1 MLPRRLS
8 GAWWLASQ
16 EQGHLSLA
24 QKLTQLPSSAP
35 GDRPQQGDKGHLCG
49 LTVSAS
55 WGLFFS
61 PLQDTP
67 HPSPAL
73 CPRVWLRVALSTF
86 WVTNR
91 RTNLSSWGTED
102 SGTSSEVSGS
112 GSALLLPRGHLA
124 PGYRLQQCRCGK
136 WGLSQSISWAWACT
150 AHLLEGVLSCA
161 HHPFLHEAVFQYSGQ
176 SWMTRGLCVWS
187 SFHL

>member
-1 MLPRRLS
+1 MIGIAGAGPPLS
-8 GAWWLASQ
+8 GSEAHTAAQQCPGWQTTAGR
-16 EQGHLSLA
+16 QGSPLW
-24 QKLTQLPSSAP
+24 TDCQLPEASFFLHCRTLPTPPQPSAL
-35 GDRPQQGDKGHLCG
+35 GSGSEL
-49 LTVSAS
+49 
-55 WGLFFS
+55 
-61 PLQDTP
+61 
-67 HPSPAL
+67 AL
-73 CPRVWLRVALSTF
+73 GTF

-112 GSALLLPRGHLA
+112 ESALLLPRGHLA